1 MNLREVLADWHDFYL
16 VIAAASGTLLGAMFV
31 VVSIGTG
38 FLTADRADAVRLF
51 LTPTVMHVSGV
62 LIACI
67 VLLVPTLTPA
77 WLTAVLGLGSLTGL
91 AYTCFIWRQV
101 WSRQMDW
108 TDRLWHGLM
117 PPVACLALAAA
128 AVLTGLGR
136 SAGFDALAGALVLLL
151 VAAIRNAWDMIVFL
165 VSRERG

>member
-1 MNLREVLADWHDFYL
+1 MTLGRLLGDWHDFYL

-38 FLTADRADAVRLF
+38 FLTADRADATRIF

-62 LIACI
+62 LVACI
-67 VLLVPTLTPA
+67 VLLVPTLTRP
-77 WLTAVLGLGSLTGL
+77 WLTALLGLGSLTGL
-91 AYTCFIWRQV
+91 GYTCFIWRQV
-101 WSRQMDW
+101 WTRQVDW

-117 PPVACLALAAA
+117 PPVACLALACS
-128 AVLTGLGR
+128 AVLTGLGHD
-136 SAGFDALAGALVLLL
+136 AGFDALAGALVLLL

-165 VSRERG
+165 VSRDRG